1 MECKPIVSSLIL
13 AVGIAAGAALLGNQ
27 IGSGIEAACQSS
39 CIRTKLVRADGKEY
53 LIAFN
58 YADGPA
64 QADFRWGTHTRHIAL
79 DPHDVKILSLES

>member
-1 MECKPIVSSLIL
+1 M
-13 AVGIAAGAALLGNQ
+13 
-27 IGSGIEAACQSS
+27 
-39 CIRTKLVRADGKEY
+39 RADGKEY